1 MTLVQIQ
8 FLYLQKILRSQS
20 MMMRVAIIGS
30 DGKIVSPQDISTAAD
45 LRDAATLAKALAD
58 DCERLAM
65 KKAPK
70 PNVERHRDVPYS
82 T

>member
-1 MTLVQIQ
+1 
-8 FLYLQKILRSQS
+8 

-30 DGKIVSPQDISTAAD
+30 DGKIVSPMDISTAAE

-65 KKAPK
+65 KKDLK
-70 PNVERHRDVPYS
+70 PNVERHRNVPYS